1 MLTGRQEY
9 HASSVVKQVSL
20 SFLEDPFST
29 GLEVLQLFGKHDQIE
44 VDLDQAT
51 SSLNFRNSIS
61 EVFC

>member
-9 HASSVVKQVSL
+9 HASSVVKQISL

-51 SSLNFRNSIS
+51 SSLNI
-61 EVFC
+61 